1 VPPPPTAA
9 WRSRTIAV
17 RSRLPEFAHRLL
29 ERQAVAVVPGTAFGD
44 VACGAVRI
52 SLASSDEG
60 VGRLCDLAAT
70 ST

>member
-1 VPPPPTAA
+1 M
-9 WRSRTIAV
+9 